1 MGTSSSVPQR
11 RRAVR
16 ILLARHGQSVAN
28 VERVISNRDLP
39 YGLTTLGRWQAV
51 QLADRLRTDGV
62 GALYCSPIP
71 RARETAAVVG
81 ERLGLIPVVADGL
94 REPDRGVLEG
104 RGDPEAWRLHDELT
118 RRWLVD
124 VDHAARSDGGES
136 LDDVRQ
142 RFEAFLA
149 SLVDEH
155 AGGDASVLCITHGA
169 LMLTVLP
176 LVLSGVPSSATSG
189 SIAHATPVVAVYGDE
204 GWQCVTWCGEALLT
218 QHRAYNLHDRAG
230 GLLRK

>member
-1 MGTSSSVPQR
+1 MRLLARGCGDPDR

-16 ILLARHGQSVAN
+16 IVLARHGESEAN
-28 VERVISNRDLP
+28 VEGVISNRDLP
-39 YGLTTLGRWQAV
+39 FGLTTLGRWQAV
-51 QLADRLRTDGV
+51 QLAERLRTERV

-81 ERLGLIPVVADGL
+81 EHLGLTPVVADGL

-104 RGDPEAWRLHDELT
+104 RGDAAAWRLHDELT
-118 RRWLVD
+118 RRWV
-124 VDHAARSDGGES
+124 VEADHAARIDGGES

-149 SLVDEH
+149 SLVHEH
-155 AGGDASVLCITHGA
+155 GDGDAVVLCITHGA

-176 LVLSGVPSSATSG
+176 LVLAGVPASATAQV
-189 SIAHATPVVAVYGDE
+189 SISHAKPVVAVHGDD
-204 GWQCVTWCGEALLT
+204 GWRCVTWCGEESTA
-218 QHRAYNLHDRAG
+218 ASG
-230 GLLRK
+230 GAAEEAPPSR